1 MGEIGISRHE
11 FLYEIKY
18 WEAQLIVSGYRNRDR
33 TFCIMMRR
41 ATFWNIKSSMADT
54 KAYNDP
60 TKLWPLPW
68 DDETNEADDSED
80 FTPSMTEEEQADI
93 QRQIDWVNQHWA
105 QDKEKESQQ

>member
-1 MGEIGISRHE
+1 
-11 FLYEIKY
+11 
-18 WEAQLIVSGYRNRDR
+18 
-33 TFCIMMRR
+33 MRR

-68 DDETNEADDSED
+68 DDETNETDDSED
-80 FTPSMTEEEQADI
+80 FTPSMTAEEQADI

-105 QDKEKESQQ
+105 QKKEKESQQ